1 MRGGSYGCC
10 YGFKTEINL
19 NSIRLDVVQHVVP
32 SKYSLNILIIITDCC
47 DFFFCGLKKEKVDL

>member
-32 SKYSLNILIIITDCC
+32 SKYSLNILIIITLTVVIS
-47 DFFFCGLKKEKVDL
+47 FFAG